1 MTGQVNRSVSPQG
14 DGFCPGI
21 FTEVMDKGYRA
32 DERVF
37 VDFFVSFIRRG
48 LIRSCFFRSGFSR
61 NSGLFGNGLLTFAA
75 GRIHRRL
82 IRNDIR
88 RINRHY
94 VRRCALTAGLIRN
107 LFSLFGLIAAL
118 RCDFLLARIRRL
130 LLLASAALVRRR
142 LLFRRLLRC
151 GFFSRS
157 LFLRRRF
164 FLDFFC
170 GSFFLYFRLLL
181 FFLRLFLLLFHRF
194 CVDDSRRE
202 I

>member
-1 MTGQVNRSVSPQG
+1 MTGQVNGIISLQS
-14 DGFCPGI
+14 DCLCLGFI
-21 FTEVMDKGYRA
+21 TQMMDKGNRA

-37 VDFFVSFIRRG
+37 VDFFVSFIRSG
-48 LIRSCFFRSGFSR
+48 FFRSCFFRRRFFR
-61 NSGLFGNGLLTFAA
+61 NSGLFGNGLLTFAT

-107 LFSLFGLIAAL
+107 LFSLSGLIAAL
-118 RCDFLLARIRRL
+118 RCDVLLARVRRL

-151 GFFSRS
+151 GFFSRG
-157 LFLRRRF
+157 LLLRRRL
-164 FLDFFC
+164 FLNLFC
-170 GSFFLYFRLLL
+170 GSFFLHFRLLL

>member
-1 MTGQVNRSVSPQG
+1 
-14 DGFCPGI
+14 
-21 FTEVMDKGYRA
+21 MDKGYRA

-48 LIRSCFFRSGFSR
+48 LIRSCFFRSCFFR
-61 NSGLFGNGLLTFAA
+61 NSGLLGNSLFTFSA

-88 RINRHY
+88 RINRRY
-94 VRRCALTAGLIRN
+94 VWRCALTAGLIRN
-107 LFSLFGLIAAL
+107 LFSLSGLIASL
-118 RCDFLLARIRRL
+118 RCDVLLARIHGL
-130 LLLASAALVRRR
+130 LLLASTALIHRR

-151 GFFSRS
+151 GFFSRR
-157 LFLRRRF
+157 LFLRRRL
-164 FLDFFC
+164 FLNLFC

-181 FFLRLFLLLFHRF
+181 FFLRLFLLFFHRF
-194 CVDDSRRE
+194 CVDHRRRE